1 MRTVFFVRYITNLGT
16 LNKKIQKLLNLS
28 ENSVVVCHKN
38 KKLQSMQ
45 LNTYG
50 QLENCQ
56 ERIYNAL
63 WSGSR
68 WDKENA
74 LNYARLNIPGLN
86 NDLVIKWGIWS
97 QQEFGRGH
105 RPVPYTSFLDDFSLD
120 LNLRFSSE
128 VISERMRTD
137 FSSPISPNAVQI
149 VFFSP
154 EPLQR
159 STVLYE
165 EKGHDGQEHQLKV
178 SDFISVLDYAM
189 KFAEMNSDADFDKYN
204 KAKLAI
210 KTVDLALNHKPVD
223 KPLNKTLHIVN
234 DILTEYAKSISKDK
248 EAKRD
253 ATGISLLVDLAI
265 DFLVRG

>member
-1 MRTVFFVRYITNLGT
+1 MEKELI
-16 LNKKIQKLLNLS
+16 
-28 ENSVVVCHKN
+28 E
-38 KKLQSMQ
+38 
-45 LNTYG
+45 
-50 QLENCQ
+50 QLEESQ
-56 ERIYNAL
+56 LQIQRALVRGDRRSREEAYIYAVSHVQGL
-63 WSGSR
+63 AM
-68 WDKENA
+68 EV
-74 LNYARLNIPGLN
+74 YARWNELKNQGVFVIYKDVCQFT
-86 NDLVIKWGIWS
+86 DL
-97 QQEFGRGH
+97 
-105 RPVPYTSFLDDFSLD
+105 DLD
-120 LNLRFSSE
+120 LNLRFCAE
-128 VISERMRTD
+128 VINERMRSN
-137 FSSPISPNAVQI
+137 FSSPIAPYAVQML
-149 VFFSP
+149 FFSP

-165 EKGHDGQEHQLKV
+165 EKGHDGQERQLKV

-210 KTVDLALNHKPVD
+210 KTVDLAINHKPVD